1 MEEQEVFYRYIRKT
15 IVALKK
21 KIAEKE
27 HIITVLEL
35 KRLEGEEV
43 LNQLENEKEELEE
56 LNKKLKKAL
65 NKEAKRR
72 SGLIRYGL
80 LGAFLCSYSYC
91 LYMLHKNNKEKNILL
106 NYILLIGGGII
117 GAIIRFVKYE

>member
-1 MEEQEVFYRYIRKT
+1 MEEQEET
-15 IVALKK
+15 IEVLKK

-56 LNKKLKKAL
+56 LNKKMKKAL
-65 NKEAKRR
+65 KKEAKRR
-72 SGLIRYGL
+72 FAIIRYGL
-80 LGAFLCSYSYC
+80 FGAFLCSYSYC
-91 LYMLHKNNKEKNILL
+91 FYMLHKNNKEKDILP
-106 NYILLIGGGII
+106 NYILLIGGGMF
-117 GAIIRFVKYE
+117 GTIIRFVKYE